1 MSKKEIQLIIYA
13 ILLCGLSVFVGWMF
27 GFNFDDRNTTTGV
40 FTLGAV
46 LISVSTLIMIS
57 Y

>member
-1 MSKKEIQLIIYA
+1 MSKKEILLIISA
-13 ILLCGLSVFVGWMF
+13 LLLCGLSVFIGWMF